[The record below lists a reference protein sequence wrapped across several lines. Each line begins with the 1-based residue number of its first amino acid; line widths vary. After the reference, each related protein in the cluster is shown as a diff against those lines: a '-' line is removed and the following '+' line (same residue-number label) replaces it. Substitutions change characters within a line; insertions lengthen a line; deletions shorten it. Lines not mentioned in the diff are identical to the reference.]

1 MTETRIL
8 LVDDH
13 EIVRFGLCA
22 LLEKE
27 PGFKVIG
34 QAGNGLEAIE
44 LAGQLDPDL
53 IIMDVSMPGMNGIEA
68 TRYIRKNLPDTKI
81 LVLSMYDR
89 RQFVMDMLQAGV
101 NGYVLK
107 ARALEEVV
115 LAVNTVLAH
124 EMYLSPKITE
134 MLAQEY
140 QAGHQAD
147 AVPSDAQLTPRERQ
161 VLQLLA
167 EGKSSKE
174 IGQTL
179 GLEERTVVSHRQH
192 IMDKVRIRTIA
203 GLTKYAVRQGFTS
216 LEV

>member
-1 MTETRIL
+1 MEKRIL

-27 PGFKVIG
+27 GNLKVVG
-34 QAGNGLEAIE
+34 QAENGLEAIE

-53 IIMDVSMPGMNGIEA
+53 IVMDMSMPNMNGVEA
-68 TRYIRKNLPDTKI
+68 TRHIRRILPDIQI

-89 RQFVMDMLQAGV
+89 RQFVLDMLKAGV

-107 ARALEEVV
+107 TRALEEVV
-115 LAVNTVLAH
+115 SAVNTVLSG
-124 EMYLSPKITE
+124 EMYLSPRITQI
-134 MLAQEY
+134 LAKEY
-140 QAGHQAD
+140 QAGNQND
-147 AVPSDAQLTPRERQ
+147 VEELDAQLTPKERQ

-174 IGQTL
+174 IGQML
-179 GLEERTVVSHRQH
+179 GSEERTVVSHRQH
-192 IMDKVRIRTIA
+192 IMDKVDIRSIA
-203 GLTKYAVRQGFTS
+203 GLTKYAVRHGITS
-216 LEV
+216 LEA

>member
-1 MTETRIL
+1 MTQTRIL

-27 PGFKVIG
+27 EDLKVIG
-34 QAGNGLEAIE
+34 QAGDGLEAIE
-44 LAGQLDPDL
+44 LVDQLDPDL
-53 IIMDVSMPGMNGIEA
+53 IIMDMSMPNMNGVEA
-68 TRYIRKNLPDTKI
+68 TRHIRRALPETKI
-81 LVLSMYDR
+81 LILSMYDR
-89 RQFVMDMLQAGV
+89 RQFVLDMLEAGV

-115 LAVNTVLAH
+115 RAVRTVLRD
-124 EMYLSPKITE
+124 EMYLSPKIAE
-134 MLAQEY
+134 ILAKEY
-140 QAGHQAD
+140 KDVNQREAD
-147 AVPSDAQLTPRERQ
+147 KTDVQLSPRERQ

-174 IGQTL
+174 IGCML

-192 IMDKVRIRTIA
+192 IMDKVCIRSVA
-203 GLTKYAVRQGFTS
+203 GLTKYAVRQGITS